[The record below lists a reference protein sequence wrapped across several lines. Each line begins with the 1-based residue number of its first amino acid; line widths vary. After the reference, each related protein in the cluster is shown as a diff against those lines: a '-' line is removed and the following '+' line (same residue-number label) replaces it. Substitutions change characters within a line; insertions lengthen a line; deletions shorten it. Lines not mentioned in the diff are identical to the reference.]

1 MPIMTFM
8 TRFYHSPVLSRRTS
22 SVFILN
28 NIFAAFLAVIL
39 FLAASCEEDP
49 TQIGRNL
56 LPSGDSVTI
65 MSTDTFRV
73 KSWTMYSNSI
83 QSDNPSTS
91 YLGQLYDPYFGTTTA
106 SFVTQIR
113 MGSEWNNDSFVI
125 DSIKLYLN
133 LLTVT
138 GSVDKPHYLR
148 LSEIDEEIYTDSV
161 YYSARPVPLTG
172 FSISDILLP
181 ELQAD
186 TINGIELDIPVELG
200 YKILDD
206 TSMLFY
212 DDNQP
217 DFRSYFKGL
226 LFELTSS
233 DDPIM
238 VSLSLSPPSGYGTS
252 ENYFE
257 FFMHDTSD
265 VSTEFYFYFIL
276 DAVNRNAAYNR
287 YIHNFDDADPE
298 KKISHRN
305 DTSILD
311 TLSYVQTMNGVY
323 TKIRIPG
330 LEAIK
335 NNPAMKG
342 IAVNKARL
350 IMPVFYDNDIYTP
363 KTIPSQLYL
372 RYVTNLGSK
381 YIVPDY
387 SISSSFFDGKPDT
400 TKAVYNLNIATFLQ
414 GYLEDETGVLKPDL
428 ELFMNPAS
436 SNNVILKANNSHIP
450 VKFEFTYTRF

>member
-1 MPIMTFM
+1 M
-8 TRFYHSPVLSRRTS
+8 TRFYHSPDPSRRPS
-22 SVFILN
+22 SGFILN
-28 NIFAAFLAVIL
+28 NIFAAFLAGIVL
-39 FLAASCEEDP
+39 LAASCEEDP

-56 LPSGDSVTI
+56 LPSGDSVSI
-65 MSTDTFRV
+65 MSTDTFNI
-73 KSWTMYSNSI
+73 KAWTMYSNSL

-91 YLGQLYDPYFGTTTA
+91 YLGQLYDPYFGTTSA

-113 MGSEWNNDSFVI
+113 MGSEWNNDSIVI

-133 LLTVT
+133 LLTVS
-138 GSVDKPHYLR
+138 GAVDKPHYLK

-172 FSISDILLP
+172 FSVSNILLP
-181 ELQAD
+181 ELQED
-186 TINGIELDIPVELG
+186 TINRIELDIPVELG

-212 DDNQP
+212 NDNIP

-226 LFELTSS
+226 LFELTTI

-252 ENYFE
+252 ANYFE
-257 FFMHDTSD
+257 FFMHDESD
-265 VSTEFYFYFIL
+265 VSTQFYFII
-276 DAVNRNAAYNR
+276 DAVNRNASYNR
-287 YIHNFDDADPE
+287 YIHDFNTAVPE
-298 KKISHRN
+298 KKIPHRN
-305 DTSILD
+305 DTSFFD

-323 TKIRIPG
+323 TRIWIPG

-342 IAVNKARL
+342 IAVNKAKL
-350 IMPVFYDNDIYTP
+350 IMPIFYDDDIYTP

-372 RYVTNLGSK
+372 RYVTRSGSK

-400 TKAVYNLNIATFLQ
+400 TNAVYNLNVAAFLQ
-414 GYLEDETGVLKPDL
+414 GYLEDKTGRLKPEL

-436 SNNVILKANNSHIP
+436 SYNVILKANNSHTP
-450 VKFEFTYTRF
+450 VKFEFTYSRF